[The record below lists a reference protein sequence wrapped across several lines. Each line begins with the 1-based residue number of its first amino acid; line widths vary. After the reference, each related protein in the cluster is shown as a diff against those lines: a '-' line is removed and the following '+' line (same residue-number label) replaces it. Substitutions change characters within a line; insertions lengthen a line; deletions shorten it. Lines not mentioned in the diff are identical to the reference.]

1 MDEDTENLLTGL
13 RLHKDSDGIAEFM
26 LQLEREGPCPPMYAF
41 REGLR
46 FIANKRQEKKIA
58 TWMTTARFPS
68 NFCDTQ
74 FAPKLSSIYEKKLE
88 ELTGLAWLER
98 GENLLMSGPT
108 GLGKTLLS
116 VHIGKQAVVRG
127 YRTFFIEEKEMTER

>member
-46 FIANKRQEKKIA
+46 FIANCSKRKI
-58 TWMTTARFPS
+58 
-68 NFCDTQ
+68 
-74 FAPKLSSIYEKKLE
+74 
-88 ELTGLAWLER
+88 
-98 GENLLMSGPT
+98 
-108 GLGKTLLS
+108 
-116 VHIGKQAVVRG
+116 
-127 YRTFFIEEKEMTER
+127 

>member
-68 NFCDTQ
+68 NFCATVGGRQ
-74 FAPKLSSIYEKKLE
+74 KRNI
-88 ELTGLAWLER
+88 
-98 GENLLMSGPT
+98 
-108 GLGKTLLS
+108 S
-116 VHIGKQAVVRG
+116 VRRI
-127 YRTFFIEEKEMTER
+127 